1 VARVAQPGRRRA
13 PVKRRAPDLGRALA
27 PALRML
33 WVVLVLGGG
42 TAIAVGWG
50 GQARL
55 PALMPAGLRD
65 ALPAVG
71 AVTVSTCYAFG
82 TAARTGGRPFV
93 GGGLALAVGVAAVL
107 SRVPVLV
114 AAAAVGTAVLAA
126 VLGVLAT
133 TPAARFR
140 RVALEVAVAV
150 VTVAFGALATAAYQP
165 QVSLLRVGYLCLG
178 LSLLTTMGLVYR
190 LGAGLTGLG
199 RRGVVMVLGGLVL
212 LAVMLAYSEAL
223 ARWGSPEMVEA
234 VRRGTAHV
242 QETIGAVPRPVELLL
257 GFPALAWG
265 VSIRARRRQGWWVCA
280 FGAAGL
286 AAASV
291 SLLGPGRSLCGAG
304 LSLLYSAVG
313 GLLIGYLV
321 IRVDSFIT
329 GTRGRRARRL
339 EEASAHRPEPG
350 RMHALL

>member
-1 VARVAQPGRRRA
+1 MAPGRRRA
-13 PVKRRAPDLGRALA
+13 SVKRRRPDLSRALA
-27 PALRML
+27 PALRL
-33 WVVLVLGGG
+33 SWVVLVLAGVA
-42 TAIAVGWG
+42 AILAGWWG
-50 GQARL
+50 PAWLPRRL
-55 PALMPAGLRD
+55 PAA
-65 ALPAVG
+65 G

-82 TAARTGGRPFV
+82 MAARAGGRPFV
-93 GGGLALAVGVAAVL
+93 SGGLALAVGLAAVL
-107 SRVPVLV
+107 SRMPVLA

-140 RVALEVAVAV
+140 RVVLEVAVAV
-150 VTVAFGALATAAYQP
+150 VTVAFGALAAAAYQP
-165 QVSLLRVGYLCLG
+165 QVSLMRVGYLCLG
-178 LSLLTTMGLVYR
+178 LSLLTAMGVVHR

-199 RRGVVMVLGGLVL
+199 TRGVVMVLGGLVL
-212 LAVMLAYSEAL
+212 LAVTLAYSQAL
-223 ARWGSPEMVEA
+223 ARWGSPEMVDA
-234 VRRGTAHV
+234 VRRGTQHV
-242 QETIGAVPRPVELLL
+242 QATLGACPRPVELLL

-291 SLLGPGRSLCGAG
+291 SLLGPGRSLSGAG
-304 LSLLYSAVG
+304 LSLVYSAVV
-313 GLLIGYLV
+313 GLLLGYLV
-321 IRVDSFIT
+321 IRVDAFLT

-339 EEASAHRPEPG
+339 EAAAAHRPEPG

>member
-1 VARVAQPGRRRA
+1 MAPGRRRA
-13 PVKRRAPDLGRALA
+13 PVKRRRPDLSRALA
-27 PALRML
+27 PALRL
-33 WVVLVLGGG
+33 TWVVLVLAGVA
-42 TAIAVGWG
+42 AIVAGWWGPVGLPR
-50 GQARL
+50 RL
-55 PALMPAGLRD
+55 PAA
-65 ALPAVG
+65 G

-82 TAARTGGRPFV
+82 MAARAGGRPFV
-93 GGGLALAVGVAAVL
+93 SGALALAVGLAGVL
-107 SRVPVLV
+107 ARVPVLT

-140 RVALEVAVAV
+140 RVVLEVAVSV
-150 VTVAFGALATAAYQP
+150 VTVAFGALAAAAFQP

-178 LSLLTTMGLVYR
+178 LSLLTAMGVVYR
-190 LGAGLTGLG
+190 LGAGFTGLG
-199 RRGVVMVLGGLVL
+199 TRGVVMVLGGLVL
-212 LAVMLAYSEAL
+212 LAVTLAYSQAL

-234 VRRGTAHV
+234 VRRGTA
-242 QETIGAVPRPVELLL
+242 QLAATIGAEPRPVELLL

-291 SLLGPGRSLCGAG
+291 SLLGPGRSLSEAG
-304 LSLLYSAVG
+304 LSLVYSAVA
-313 GLLIGYLV
+313 GLLLGYLV
-321 IRVDSFIT
+321 IRVDAFLT

-339 EEASAHRPEPG
+339 EAAAAHRPEPG